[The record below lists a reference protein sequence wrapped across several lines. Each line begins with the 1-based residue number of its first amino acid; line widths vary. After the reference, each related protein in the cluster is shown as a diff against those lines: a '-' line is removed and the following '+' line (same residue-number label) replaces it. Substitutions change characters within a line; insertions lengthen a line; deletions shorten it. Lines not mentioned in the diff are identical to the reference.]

1 VTAVELR
8 HVTVR
13 RGNHVAVTD
22 LSLHVPS
29 GSWWGIIG
37 PNGAGKSSLLGAA
50 AGVLSYDG
58 EITLDGDVS
67 STLTRRQR
75 ARRLCYLP
83 QTPVYPDQL
92 SVADY
97 VLLGRAP
104 HAGYFGRTNS
114 TDEQIVADVLH
125 RLELSEL
132 AHRSLGSLSGG
143 ERQRATLGRALAGQ
157 AGVLLADE
165 PTTALDLGHQQRTF
179 QLLDR
184 LRRSDGLTVI
194 TAMHDLT
201 LAAQYADRLALL
213 QAGNLIA
220 VGTPAEVLT
229 KSRIAE
235 VYDADVDVTIGT
247 DGRPVVTPR
256 RL

>member
-1 VTAVELR
+1 MTGVQLR

-13 RGNHVAVTD
+13 RGNHVAVED
-22 LSLHVPS
+22 LSLHVEP
-29 GSWWGIIG
+29 GSWWGVIG
-37 PNGAGKSSLLGAA
+37 PNGAGKSSLLAAA
-50 AGVLSYDG
+50 AGVLPYDG
-58 EITLDGDVS
+58 EITLDGDI
-67 STLTRRQR
+67 STALTLRQR
-75 ARRLCYLP
+75 ASRVSYLP
-83 QTPVYPDQL
+83 QTPVYPDQC

-97 VLLGRAP
+97 VLLGRVP
-104 HAGYFGRTNS
+104 HAGYFGRSNS
-114 TDEQIVADVLH
+114 SDEQIVTGVLR

-143 ERQRATLGRALAGQ
+143 ERQRALLGRALAGQ

-179 QLLDR
+179 GLLDR
-184 LRRSDGLTVI
+184 LRRSDKLTVL

-213 QAGNLIA
+213 QAGKLIA
-220 VGTPAEVLT
+220 VGAPEDVLT
-229 KSRIAE
+229 ETRIAE
-235 VYDADVDVTIGT
+235 VYGADVYVTTGS
-247 DGRPVVTPR
+247 DGRPVITPR